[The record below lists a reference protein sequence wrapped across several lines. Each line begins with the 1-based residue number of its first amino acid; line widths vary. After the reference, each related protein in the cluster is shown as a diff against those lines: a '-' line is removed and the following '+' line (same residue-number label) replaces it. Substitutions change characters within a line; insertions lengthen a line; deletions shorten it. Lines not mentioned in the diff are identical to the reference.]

1 MFACGATGFLAKWEV
16 CVWWVSRLVLFVSV
30 RMRRVGGG
38 YKADA
43 GTTCWPR
50 SLNRAVTKI
59 NCCEHT
65 EAFYCL
71 STHRAGE
78 STWRTHTG
86 RHTQADTHRQHRAH
100 RCRSPSTWMWR
111 VCVCVRVVD
120 LTHTDTR
127 AQHNP
132 VITFMHDHN
141 VTQTL
146 STSKNE
152 HHTDAQA
159 RKHSWDLKVTDNASS
174 AVTHTHTDT
183 HRRPAS
189 ASHTLLIWEP
199 VQITRAQEQA
209 ITWEKWD
216 DPLLRVFLP
225 SLNWELVE
233 YLHLWKHEERKRL

>member
-1 MFACGATGFLAKWEV
+1 M
-16 CVWWVSRLVLFVSV
+16 
-30 RMRRVGGG
+30 GGG

-86 RHTQADTHRQHRAH
+86 RHTQADTQAAS
-100 RCRSPSTWMWR
+100 CPPLQVTINLNVTG

-159 RKHSWDLKVTDNASS
+159 RKHS
-174 AVTHTHTDT
+174 
-183 HRRPAS
+183 
-189 ASHTLLIWEP
+189 
-199 VQITRAQEQA
+199 
-209 ITWEKWD
+209 
-216 DPLLRVFLP
+216 
-225 SLNWELVE
+225 
-233 YLHLWKHEERKRL
+233 

>member
-30 RMRRVGGG
+30 RMRRGG

-50 SLNRAVTKI
+50 GLNRAVTKI

-71 STHRAGE
+71 STHGAGE

-86 RHTQADTHRQHRAH
+86 GHTQADTHRQHRAH

-111 VCVCVRVVD
+111 VCVCACCRSH
-120 LTHTDTR
+120 THRDTR

-132 VITFMHDHN
+132 AITFMHDHN

-159 RKHSWDLKVTDNASS
+159 WKHSWDLKVTDNASS
-174 AVTHTHTDT
+174 AVTHTHTD
-183 HRRPAS
+183 A
-189 ASHTLLIWEP
+189 
-199 VQITRAQEQA
+199 
-209 ITWEKWD
+209 
-216 DPLLRVFLP
+216 LRVP
-225 SLNWELVE
+225 VIH
-233 YLHLWKHEERKRL
+233 Y